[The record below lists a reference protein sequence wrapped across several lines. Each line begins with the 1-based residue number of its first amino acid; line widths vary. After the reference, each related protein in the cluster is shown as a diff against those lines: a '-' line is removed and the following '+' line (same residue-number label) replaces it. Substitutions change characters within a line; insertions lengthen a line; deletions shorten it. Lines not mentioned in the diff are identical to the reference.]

1 MPPASKKKKYIY
13 IEYFVRV
20 FYMILFVSLLKVWLQ
35 MNFAAAVSTQHLCK
49 LALGS
54 SVWHLPIKGRAQ
66 RTVISEVVLYGIS

>member
-1 MPPASKKKKYIY
+1 
-13 IEYFVRV
+13 
-20 FYMILFVSLLKVWLQ
+20 MILFVSLLKVWLQ